1 MNTKQWQV
9 TISHPDYCP
18 VSQTFLVTT
27 DQLSGMTRNP
37 DFSEMIEGSNVLSGL
52 IGAVESIQDQTL

>member
-18 VSQTFLVTT
+18 NPQTFSITT
-27 DQLSGMTRNP
+27 DQLNEMTRNP
-37 DFSEMIEGSNVLSGL
+37 DFSEMIEGSSVLSGL